1 MSRLTVDLAR
11 CMAGETIPQGLTPE
25 MMDGLRPRLD
35 AALAAVHA
43 AAGKGWLEWTESPF
57 QDPEGLL
64 RYAAANHGKYDALVV
79 VGIGGSARGTI
90 ALATMVVN
98 LRHVFYGLSLLK
110 QLPNGK
116 LLRWYLAFGLTDET
130 YSVLTTMPVSTS
142 HRQMALVA
150 LLNQV
155 WWVLGTTAG
164 VLIGARAQVSL
175 AGLDFVLAALFAV
188 LAVEQWRTK
197 HSAAPVWVA
206 LIAYAV
212 AYLLAAKHA
221 LVISISLSIVAGFVL
236 QSRSKSSTPSRQASH
251 D

>member
-1 MSRLTVDLAR
+1 MGYIPLGAVFGFLFVQ
-11 CMAGETIPQGLTPE
+11 AGG
-25 MMDGLRPRLD
+25 D
-35 AALAAVHA
+35 
-43 AAGKGWLEWTESPF
+43 GWLAILAS
-57 QDPEGLL
+57 LL
-64 RYAAANHGKYDALVV
+64 VYAGAAQYMMIPMLVAGMSV
-79 VGIGGSARGTI
+79 GTI